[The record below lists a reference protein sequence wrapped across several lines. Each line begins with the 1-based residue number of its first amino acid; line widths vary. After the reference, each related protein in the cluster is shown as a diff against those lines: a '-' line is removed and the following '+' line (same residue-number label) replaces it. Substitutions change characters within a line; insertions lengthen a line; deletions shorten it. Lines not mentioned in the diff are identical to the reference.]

1 MKQFS
6 SATVL
11 QLPQVQA
18 TQKSRRVSRV
28 DFPGVTLDAYH
39 LLAKKGDLTLGEI
52 AQELDFSRDQAQ
64 ATIAELASLKL
75 IRETDDGRIVA
86 IPHSQAIDDLLSEQ
100 ALMLA
105 HAVDYMS
112 EGQRRL
118 RALVDNR
125 SLLDPSEAS
134 RITSTAV
141 GDPGQR
147 GMFELPGEA
156 ADSVSAMHPGGLFS
170 DDLLRRSI
178 ARAEEN
184 LKRHVRM
191 RVVHQSSVLRHPAMV
206 SYLTELET
214 LGCRVRL
221 RDNLPFRLLLVD
233 GTSAIC
239 AVPNC
244 GCYLLKGE
252 RVMVLLNRIFETT
265 WVDALPLERAMNT
278 KAKPFA
284 PVEAP
289 SPRVPERRSATL
301 SQAHE
306 GILRLLA
313 EGQTD
318 QSIARS
324 MGITTRTVTR
334 RISEI
339 YELLGVESRF
349 QAGIAAKELG
359 IV

>member
-1 MKQFS
+1 MKQFR

-11 QLPQVQA
+11 RLPRPESDRA
-18 TQKSRRVSRV
+18 KRGSRV
-28 DFPGVTLDAYH
+28 DFPGATLDTYH
-39 LLAKKGDLTLGEI
+39 LLARRGALSLSEITADLEI
-52 AQELDFSRDQAQ
+52 SRDQVQ
-64 ATIAELASLKL
+64 AIIAELASLKL
-75 IRETDDGRIVA
+75 IRETDDGGIVA
-86 IPHSQAIDDLLSEQ
+86 IPHSQAIDDLLAEQ
-100 ALMLA
+100 ALLLA
-105 HAVDYMS
+105 HAVEYMT

-118 RALVDNR
+118 RTLVDNA
-125 SLLDPSEAS
+125 SVLDPTEAS
-134 RITSTAV
+134 RITSTSV

-156 ADSVSAMHPGGLFS
+156 TEAISAMHPGGLFS
-170 DDLLRRSI
+170 DDLLRRSL

-184 LKRHVRM
+184 LKHNVRM
-191 RVVHQSSVLRHPAMV
+191 RVVHQTSVLKHPPMV
-206 SYLTELET
+206 TYLTELAGM
-214 LGCRVRL
+214 GCRVRL
-221 RDNLPFRLLLVD
+221 RDNLPFRLLLID
-233 GTSAIC
+233 GTSAVC
-239 AVPNC
+239 AVPTS
-244 GCYLLKGE
+244 GSFLLKGE

-265 WVDALPLERAMNT
+265 WVDALPLERAMT
-278 KAKPFA
+278 AKARLLPT
-284 PVEAP
+284 VEAAP
-289 SPRVPERRSATL
+289 SREQSPVML
-301 SQAHE
+301 SPTHE

-339 YELLGVESRF
+339 YEVLGVESRF